1 MTRDEWLTCTDLDQ
15 MLEFAI
21 RRCRFSARKRG
32 FFAIACCRPFIHAL
46 PDRYRRALTT
56 LEQYL
61 DRFFLGKPNR
71 RTRPYLSAMSVPPGS
86 TWESDAM
93 WAVCKAVDLDP
104 GDRLT
109 HGLMRTVSLYAAR
122 AVAKRPATTGA
133 EGGRGPSRKT
143 EEKRHRE
150 VLRDLVVPFKRV
162 VDPAWM
168 SWNGRAVERL
178 ARTIYQDEGWE
189 SLPILADALE
199 ESGCRETSIL
209 QHCRGGGPHGRGCW
223 AVDLLL
229 GNT

>member
-1 MTRDEWLTCTDLDQ
+1 

-32 FFAIACCRPFIHAL
+32 FFAIACCRPFIDAL

-71 RTRPYLSAMSVPPGS
+71 RTKPYLSAMSVPPGN

-93 WAVCKAVDLDP
+93 WAVCKAVDLGPD
-104 GDRLT
+104 DKLT
-109 HGLMRTVSLYAAR
+109 HGLMKTVSLYAAR
-122 AVAKRPATTGA
+122 AVAKRPAPTGA
-133 EGGRGPSRKT
+133 EGKRASSRKT
-143 EEKRHRE
+143 EEKQHRA

-162 VDPAWM
+162 VDPAWV
-168 SWNGRAVERL
+168 SWNDRTVERMT
-178 ARTIYQDEGWE
+178 RMIYQDGDWE

-199 ESGCRETSIL
+199 EAGCREKSIL
-209 QHCRGGGPHGRGCW
+209 QHRRGGGSHVRGCW
-223 AVDLLL
+223 AIDLLL
-229 GNT
+229 GNR